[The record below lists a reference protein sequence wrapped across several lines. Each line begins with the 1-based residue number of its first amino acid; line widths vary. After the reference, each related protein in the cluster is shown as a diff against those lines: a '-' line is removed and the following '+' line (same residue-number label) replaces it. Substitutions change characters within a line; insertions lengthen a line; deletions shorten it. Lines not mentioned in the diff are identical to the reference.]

1 MGIMGTL
8 KAAMTPKPLE
18 GTTFEEGAKWIGVKY
33 IGRQAES
40 DTDEYWMA
48 KTVLPSGDKQSIF
61 CGTMEA
67 GKNCVVVKLNG
78 KAIGTLPN
86 QFARDALKII
96 KKQGGSARCA
106 IKAASSTAKTQTV
119 YVRK

>member
-1 MGIMGTL
+1 MGILGTL
-8 KAAMTPKPLE
+8 KSAITPKPVE

-33 IGRQAES
+33 IGSAAEK
-40 DTDEYWMA
+40 DTDEYWMT
-48 KTVLPSGDKQSIF
+48 KTNLPMADKKSIYL
-61 CGTMEA
+61 GTMEA
-67 GKNCVVVKLNG
+67 GNNCVVVKLNG

-86 QFARDALKII
+86 QFARDALKVI
-96 KKQGGSARCA
+96 KKQGGQARCA

>member
-1 MGIMGTL
+1 MGILGTL
-8 KAAMTPKPLE
+8 KSAMASKPLE

-33 IGRQAES
+33 IGSAAEK

-48 KTVLPSGDKQSIF
+48 NTNLPKGKDYIYL
-61 CGTMEA
+61 GTMEA
-67 GKNCVVVKLNG
+67 GKNCVVIKLNG

-96 KKQGGSARCA
+96 KKQGNQSRCA

>member
-48 KTVLPSGDKQSIF
+48 KTVLPSGHNQSIF
-61 CGTMEA
+61 CGTIEMN
-67 GKNCVVVKLNG
+67 KNGVLVKLNG
-78 KAIGTLPN
+78 KAIGILPS
-86 QFARDALKII
+86 QFTRDAAKVIS
-96 KKQGGSARCA
+96 KQGGKARCA
-106 IKAASSTAKTQTV
+106 IKAASATAKTQTV